1 MANTWWSTYLDP
13 SNCGRG
19 ANILAAL
26 FLSAFH
32 TCLFVIFTFARIYAA
47 VLRDIEFLNVLST
60 ALKGNNLTIRASACS
75 FYIFTLLKVNL
86 ILLTVKPYSTF
97 LYNAK
102 HLLPAVYEIW
112 HSIRQLKITSKVCNK
127 TVIIYFVQ
135 SFYKWS
141 NALWAEF

>member
-1 MANTWWSTYLDP
+1 MIAFLDDADKRINMANTWWSTYLDP
-13 SNCGRG
+13 SNSGRG

-60 ALKGNNLTIRASACS
+60 VLKGNNLTIRASACS

-86 ILLTVKPYSTF
+86 ILLTVKSYSTF
-97 LYNAK
+97 LYNPKYFFTSSLLNMAFNTLAK
-102 HLLPAVYEIW
+102 NY
-112 HSIRQLKITSKVCNK
+112 Q
-127 TVIIYFVQ
+127 Q
-135 SFYKWS
+135 S
-141 NALWAEF
+141 L